1 MLLVMAMLTSC
12 KKWVDYNPHE
22 DYKITELDYLKS
34 ESDYRTMAIS
44 VYTPLQW
51 LNQVVPVGEIASDN
65 AVSGG
70 ENASDVL
77 PLQQIDDYTLT
88 PVNSTL
94 TEIWRSAYEGINR
107 ANYMN
112 QYKATNL
119 AGQSVDF
126 AGKEAL
132 YGEVYFL
139 ELFAKL

>member
-1 MLLVMAMLTSC
+1 MMKNYHIKILSVLLVVALLTSC

-22 DYKITELDYLKS
+22 DFKITEQDYLKS

-51 LNQVVPVGEIASDN
+51 INQVVPIGEIASDN

-77 PLQQIDDYTLT
+77 SLQQIDDYTTT

-107 ANYMN
+107 ANYM
-112 QYKATNL
+112 Q
-119 AGQSVDF
+119 Q
-126 AGKEAL
+126 
-132 YGEVYFL
+132 
-139 ELFAKL
+139 